1 MALLV
6 FVGLLIIFLTTSFL
20 LFAEEKQT
28 TIVNNARTSLDMNNL
43 SLELVRLNE
52 KIDSLDNRLK
62 MQESFF
68 QSSVKRVE
76 TTTHAIE
83 VFIAIVGLLTAF
95 FGVKALRIWAS
106 SEMEKRF
113 EKGIM
118 DYIDRVAK
126 PIIEGELQSLREN
139 KTEMLEQYRKA
150 LDEFYDAIRRPR
162 Q

>member
-1 MALLV
+1 M
-6 FVGLLIIFLTTSFL
+6 ISSL
-20 LFAEEKQT
+20 LFAEEKQIT
-28 TIVNNARTSLDMNNL
+28 MVTNEPTSSDMSNL

-76 TTTHAIE
+76 ATTHTIE
-83 VFIAIVGLLTAF
+83 VIIAVATLLMGF
-95 FGVKALRIWAS
+95 FGIRALRIWAN

-113 EKGIM
+113 EKGIR
-118 DYIDRVAK
+118 DYVDRVAK
-126 PIIEGELQSLREN
+126 PIIEQELESLRES
-139 KTEMLEQYRKA
+139 KTEILKQCREA
-150 LDEFYDAIRRPR
+150 LDEFYDAKRRQR